1 MTDIEILRAA
11 AEYLK
16 DRPKVVF
23 TPYPNY
29 NERVIAALDTLPSD
43 HEYLSHYEKLKDK
56 AIRSMTLDDL
66 ATMYTFILRGERF
79 CDGHIVSF
87 IEDGRLL
94 ELVDRHIE
102 LLEKEKAR
110 RLPFFSR

>member
-23 TPYPNY
+23 APYPNY
-29 NERVIAALDTLPSD
+29 DERVIAALDTLPSD
-43 HEYLSHYEKLKDK
+43 HEYLSHHEKLEDK

-79 CDGHIVSF
+79 CDGHIASF